1 MRGIPYLFAVAVL
14 SLGRA
19 DVRADVIQ
27 VPGEHADIQLGIDA
41 ASDGD
46 TVLVGPGTYY
56 ENINFRGKN
65 IVVASHFILAGDRS
79 YVNTTAINGSVSPDL
94 DSASCVTVCS
104 GEDSSAALAGFTITG
119 GQGTNWVDPQNPEY
133 TWRGGGGV
141 FVFQSSPTVRHNL
154 IVENTV
160 AMVAGVDGAQGGGV
174 LTYGGNPRLLNNM
187 IADNRA
193 EYGCGVVV
201 DYSGAV
207 IRNNVICRNTGG
219 GAYGGGGFWA
229 IGNGADPIVLENNTI
244 AENAVSGS
252 GAYGGRG
259 GGMFVW
265 YGEVTGRNNI
275 IWGNTQSQGGQIAQ
289 VSGGTAVITYSA
301 VEGGFTGEGNI
312 DEDPLLAPP
321 KYVLSGGSPCIDTGD
336 PAPACNDPED
346 PANPGYAHWPAQGEL
361 RNDMGTYGGPG
372 SAILAAGSTTSE
384 GPVGQASPVRRAI
397 TRCRPNPFREGT
409 TIEYSLPRMG
419 WAALVVHNTAGRS
432 IGTLFQGVQTSGL
445 HRAHWRPN
453 SLPPGLYACRLALD
467 GISVG
472 TTTLVLTR

>member
-1 MRGIPYLFAVAVL
+1 MRRIPYLLAVAVF
-14 SLGRA
+14 SFGCA
-19 DVRADVIQ
+19 DAGGNVIH
-27 VPGEHADIQLGIDA
+27 VPGEHDEIQLAIDA

-65 IVVASHFILAGDRS
+65 VVVASHFILAGDRS

-94 DSASCVTVCS
+94 DSASCVTLCS
-104 GEDSSAALAGFTITG
+104 GEDSSAVVAGFTITG
-119 GQGTNWVDPQNPEY
+119 GQGTNWVDPQYPQY

-141 FVFQSSPTVRHNL
+141 FVFQSSPTIRHNL

-160 AMVAGVDGAQGGGV
+160 AMVTGVDGAQGGGA

-207 IRNNVICRNTGG
+207 VQNNVICRNTGG
-219 GAYGGGGFWA
+219 QAYGGGGFWS
-229 IGNGADPIVLENNTI
+229 IGNGEYPIVLENNTI
-244 AENAVSGS
+244 TENAVSGS
-252 GAYGGRG
+252 GAYAGRG

-275 IWGNTQSQGGQIAQ
+275 IWGNTQSQGGQIAE
-289 VSGGTAVITYSA
+289 VSGGTALITYSD
-301 VEGGFTGEGNI
+301 VEGGFAGDGNI
-312 DEDPLLAPP
+312 DEDPLIAAP
-321 KYVLSGGSPCIDTGD
+321 KYLLGGGSPCIDAGD
-336 PAPACNDPED
+336 PSTSCNDPED
-346 PANPGYAHWPAQGEL
+346 PANPGQAQWPAQGGL
-361 RNDMGTYGGPG
+361 RNDMGAYGGPG
-372 SAILAAGSTTSE
+372 SATLAAGSTASE
-384 GPVGQASPVRRAI
+384 EPMDRVGPVGRVI
-397 TRCRPNPFREGT
+397 TRCRPNPFGKET

-419 WAALVVHNTAGRS
+419 NAALRVHDVAGRS
-432 IGTLFQGVQTSGL
+432 IATLFRGEQASGF
-445 HRAHWRPN
+445 HRIHWRPT
-453 SLPPGLYACRLALD
+453 SLPPGLYECRLELD

-472 TTTLVLTR
+472 AAALVLTR